1 MQRRLPTYN
10 PARNATQRSPAQE
23 EHMTHRITDD
33 AIWTEVREAAAIHGW
48 DDRAPLIAQAAAR
61 IGKRWKLDDAD
72 REAISGRAGKLWN
85 ERMTNWLGVA

>member
-1 MQRRLPTYN
+1 
-10 PARNATQRSPAQE
+10 
-23 EHMTHRITDD
+23 MTLQITDD
-33 AIWTEVREAAAIHGW
+33 TIWTEVREAAAIHGW